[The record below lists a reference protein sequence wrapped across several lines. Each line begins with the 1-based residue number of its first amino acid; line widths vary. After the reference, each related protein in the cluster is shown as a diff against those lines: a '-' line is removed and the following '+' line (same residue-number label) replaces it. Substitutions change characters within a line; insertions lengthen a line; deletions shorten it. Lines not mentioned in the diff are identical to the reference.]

1 MAEKQYGMLVRTE
14 RCVGCQTCV
23 VGCHL
28 LHECPT
34 DVYLGYLETVG
45 QSENYLVTGTYP
57 NVSVTFRPH
66 LCNHCAS
73 PACVANCPTGAMAK
87 REEAG
92 IVESDPAVCI
102 GCGTCAKSCPYEAP
116 VVADALGI
124 AMKCDFCR
132 PRVERGEE
140 PLCVCSCPAEARI
153 FGEISDPES
162 EVSKLMAELSAE
174 PLLPEEGT
182 EPSVRY
188 C

>member
-1 MAEKQYGMLVRTE
+1 MAKQYGMVIDTS
-14 RCVGCQTCV
+14 RCMGCQTCV

-87 REEAG
+87 REDNGAVVVDTE
-92 IVESDPAVCI
+92 VCI
-102 GCGTCAKSCPYEAP
+102 GCGTCASACPYGVPQIDEEAS
-116 VVADALGI
+116 VSS
-124 AMKCDFCR
+124 KCTMCFDR
-132 PRVERGEE
+132 QDHDHAPW
-140 PLCVCSCPAEARI
+140 CVQACPAEAR
-153 FGEISDPES
+153 FAGDLNDPES
-162 EVSKLMAELSAE
+162 PVAKYIAEKGAV
-174 PLLPEEGT
+174 P
-182 EPSVRY
+182 
-188 C
+188 

>member
-1 MAEKQYGMLVRTE
+1 
-14 RCVGCQTCV
+14 
-23 VGCHL
+23 
-28 LHECPT
+28 
-34 DVYLGYLETVG
+34 
-45 QSENYLVTGTYP
+45 
-57 NVSVTFRPH
+57 
-66 LCNHCAS
+66 
-73 PACVANCPTGAMAK
+73 MAK
-87 REEAG
+87 REEDG
-92 IVESDPAVCI
+92 IVESDPSVCI

>member
-1 MAEKQYGMLVRTE
+1 MARKGFYFNQDACAGCRTCQVACKDKNDLEIGTIYRKVDSFETGEFPTSMLY
-14 RCVGCQTCV
+14 
-23 VGCHL
+23 HL
-28 LHECPT
+28 TH
-34 DVYLGYLETVG
+34 
-45 QSENYLVTGTYP
+45 S
-57 NVSVTFRPH
+57 
-66 LCNHCAS
+66 CNHCES

-87 REEAG
+87 REEDG
-92 IVESDPAVCI
+92 IVESDPSVCI
-102 GCGTCAKSCPYEAP
+102 GCGACAKSCPYEAP

-153 FGEISDPES
+153 FGEISDETS

>member
-73 PACVANCPTGAMAK
+73 PACVANCPTWRAIRPCASAA
-87 REEAG
+87 E
-92 IVESDPAVCI
+92 PAR
-102 GCGTCAKSCPYEAP
+102 SRAP
-116 VVADALGI
+116 
-124 AMKCDFCR
+124 MR
-132 PRVERGEE
+132 PRWW
-140 PLCVCSCPAEARI
+140 PTPWA
-153 FGEISDPES
+153 
-162 EVSKLMAELSAE
+162 
-174 PLLPEEGT
+174 LP
-182 EPSVRY
+182 
-188 C
+188 